1 MMSVAA
7 TVKRKI
13 IQESEIQVSVC
24 VENVCPC
31 LRMRKFFAVKI
42 QKKYLTIILKVTVT
56 HK

>member
-1 MMSVAA
+1 MISVAA
-7 TVKRKI
+7 TVKKM

-31 LRMRKFFAVKI
+31 LRMRKAFAVEI
-42 QKKYLTIILKVTVT
+42 RMKYLTIILKVTIT